1 MSVQNIIREAISI
14 IGVMGTIV
22 LGSAS
27 IVLLGLILWLV
38 FFVEE

>member
-1 MSVQNIIREAISI
+1 MSVQNIIREAITI

-22 LGSAS
+22 LGFAS